1 MSAPDTLVIGGSG
14 LIGRWLLPELTR
26 RGRAVAALLRNAE
39 GRADELRGWV
49 AGHGGD
55 PELLVVVDGDLTR
68 PGLGLASAAL
78 AGVRDVYSLGG
89 RYAFGLDPD
98 EARRTNVHGVLEA
111 VRWTARLPAPRRF
124 VHISGY
130 RVGSNFLAAPDYR
143 RGAYEASKVEAHR
156 AVLALTAELGVPV
169 NVVNPPTVIGDSA
182 TGETTQYVGLAS
194 MVRDLYRGRLP
205 ALPGG
210 RDTWVPV
217 VTSDYLAS
225 FLGSVPE
232 HAPDRAELWPLD
244 ESTPRLPELITRFAR
259 RLGVRAP
266 RLRVPTGLLR
276 VLPPRLTGADPETL
290 SFLSSDTYPTASAR
304 AMADRAGLRQPPLP
318 AALDAWVDHL
328 VAADFGDRSVSDV

>member
-1 MSAPDTLVIGGSG
+1 MSTPDTLVIGGSG

-26 RGRAVAALLRNAE
+26 RGRTVAALLRNAE
-39 GRADELRGWV
+39 DRADELRGWV
-49 AGHGGD
+49 VGHGGD
-55 PELLVVVDGDLTR
+55 PALLVVVDGDLTR
-68 PGLGLASAAL
+68 PGLGLAAEL
-78 AGVRDVYSLGG
+78 TGVRDVYSLGA

-98 EARRTNVHGVLEA
+98 EARRTNVQGVLEA
-111 VRWTARLPAPRRF
+111 VRWTAGLPAPRRF

-130 RVGSNFLAAPDYR
+130 RVGSNHLAAPDYR

-169 NVVNPPTVIGDSA
+169 TVVNPPTVIGDSA

-194 MVRDLYRGRLP
+194 MVRDLHRGRLP

-210 RDTWVPV
+210 RETWVPV
-217 VTSDYLAS
+217 VTSDYLAR
-225 FLGSVPE
+225 FLAAVPE

-244 ESTPRLPELITRFAR
+244 ESTPYLPELIRRFAH

-266 RLRVPTGLLR
+266 RFRVPTGLLR

-328 VAADFGDRSVSDV
+328 VATDFGRRPLSGV